1 MAAFPPSARALKH
14 AVAGLGPELALI
26 LSLGMAAGD
35 VQANRS
41 EHATRKPVQVVGETF
56 VSLQALFLVAMA
68 LLAVQVCLK
77 VLLRAIGLVKILI
90 VVGLGL
96 VVLFAH
102 LFVGYPSSFN
112 HESVH
117 S

>member
-1 MAAFPPSARALKH
+1 MAAFPPTAHALNH
-14 AVAGLGPELALI
+14 AVAGLGPERVVI
-26 LSLGMAAGD
+26 PSLGMAAGD

-90 VVGLGL
+90 VGLGL

-102 LFVGYPSSFN
+102 LFVGYPFSFN

>member
-1 MAAFPPSARALKH
+1 MAVFPPSARALKH

-90 VVGLGL
+90 LGLGL

-102 LFVGYPSSFN
+102 LFVGYPSSLN